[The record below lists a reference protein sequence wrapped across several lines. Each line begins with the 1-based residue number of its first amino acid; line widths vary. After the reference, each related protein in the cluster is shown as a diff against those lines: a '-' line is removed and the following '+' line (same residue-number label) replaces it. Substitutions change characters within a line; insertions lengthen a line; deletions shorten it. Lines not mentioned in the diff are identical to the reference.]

1 MNMKKTIT
9 SAFEQF
15 YGSHDGAV
23 FTFAPGRVNLI
34 GEHIDYNGGH
44 VLPCA
49 LTMGVYALGKLR
61 ADERLRMYSLNCADD
76 GVVEIKLGDLAA
88 RDGGWTDYV
97 KGVIW
102 SFSQDGLNVRCGMD
116 LVIGSDLPAGAGLSS
131 SAALEMAVG
140 ALLCALFGWNV
151 GGVRLAQIARRAE
164 NDYVGMNCG
173 IMDQFASGMGRK
185 DHAID
190 LDTETLEYRT
200 VPLALND
207 QTIVI
212 TNTNKKHQLAGS
224 AYNDRRREC
233 EQALEILRAAA
244 QARNVHA
251 ADAGSAP
258 TAADTS
264 ACIKELCDLTPAQFD
279 LLAPAL
285 CGEKNGSGSALYRR
299 AHHAVYENA
308 RTIEAAEALEA
319 GDLKRFGSLMN
330 ESHVSL
336 RDDFEVTCPELDLL
350 AETAWEIEGVYGS
363 RMTGGGFGGCTVS
376 IVENAALGT
385 FQQKIAEAYRSAFG
399 YDCTFYLATAGD
411 GAHVIDQ
418 CN

>member
-1 MNMKKTIT
+1 MNMNKTIT

-15 YGSHDGAV
+15 YGSPDGAV

-49 LTMGVYALGKLR
+49 LTMGVYALGRLR

-76 GVVEIKLGDLAA
+76 GVVEIKLGDLAE
-88 RDGGWTDYV
+88 REGGWTDYV

-102 SFSQDGLNVRCGMD
+102 SFSQDGLNAPCGMD

-140 ALLCALFGWNV
+140 TLLCALFEWGV
-151 GGVRLAQIARRAE
+151 DGVRLAQLARRAE

-185 DHAID
+185 DHAIE

-233 EQALEILRAAA
+233 EQALEIL
-244 QARNVHA
+244 QA
-251 ADAGSAP
+251 
-258 TAADTS
+258 AADTS
-264 ACIKELCDLTPAQFD
+264 ACIGELCDLTPAQFD

-285 CGEKNGSGSALYRR
+285 CGEKNRSDSVLYRR

-319 GDLKRFGSLMN
+319 GDLKRFGSLMT

-336 RDDFEVTCPELDLL
+336 RDDFEVSCPELDLL
-350 AETAWEIEGVYGS
+350 AETAWGIEGVYGS

-399 YDCTFYLATAGD
+399 YDCTFYMATAGD